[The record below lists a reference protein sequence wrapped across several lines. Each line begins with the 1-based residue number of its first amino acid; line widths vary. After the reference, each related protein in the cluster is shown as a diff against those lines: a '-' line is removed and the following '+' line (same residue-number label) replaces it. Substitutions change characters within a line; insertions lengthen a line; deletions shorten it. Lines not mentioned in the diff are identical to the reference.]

1 LNETVAHQISFGQV
15 ISCMTNAIK
24 ELVENALDAGA
35 TAVEI
40 TLTNSGIERIH
51 VADNGTGIPEKDFEN
66 ICQSHCTSK
75 LSVLEDLSRM
85 KTFGFR
91 GEALCALC
99 LIGDVTITTRHA
111 DSELAYQLHFD
122 RSGQLTKR
130 VACSRQIGTTV
141 EVAEIFHPFPVRR
154 KSLIRSVQKE
164 WPNLMHML
172 QSYALLPSALRL
184 QLVNKQK
191 GGKQSVAFSALSS
204 ENLRENICSV
214 FDVGQLRLLME
225 FVQTVPNEETLE
237 QYLVKNFDPAEID
250 KIKIVGFVSS
260 VQQGRSSGDRQ
271 FTYVNN
277 RPCEIRKITQLVN
290 EVYRQFNPAQYPVFV
305 LYINVP
311 TEMLD
316 VNCTPDKRL
325 VYISRENLLLAILRH
340 SLTEMYGQSSVILSC
355 SSRWETLTTPQIE
368 DATVPD
374 VVGNV
379 APSANNLST
388 DCNSCS
394 TAGGGDGGISSKV
407 NLVRG
412 VKRLSSRNCR
422 QDQLVPIRTSDILE
436 AFGFKSKEKKSR
448 RHKVEGQQLHG
459 AEDDGTFGDSSWR
472 QDGIDAVQSMASTSG
487 QKMRISC
494 CEPLD
499 DEAAVKNFSHG
510 TANSTRTTMQS
521 LPMVVHSTTD
531 ETTKLNKCTAEA
543 KATTVPMGEMEV
555 ISEQQL
561 SACAKSESAEMEVT
575 NSVECVSSRGGVC
588 IVRKY
593 YDLQVHWDDLQIRL
607 LGLVKNSDNN
617 NCPTA
622 SFFNDNANANKFQI
636 NVEPAKDAQAE
647 EEVKRFLTRDMF
659 AKMHVIGQFNCGFIL
674 TRLDNDLFILDQHAS
689 DEKRTFETMQRST
702 VVQSQ
707 LLVHPICSN
716 LTSFDRYVILEN
728 LETFKNLG
736 YTFQFPPE
744 GSDEPVKI
752 VSLPVCHGQIFDRR
766 DFDEMIS
773 KLSQFPGNLCM
784 PTKIRSILA
793 SRACRKS
800 VMIGTALSMEEM
812 QQIVEG
818 LSSIE
823 HPWAEFLLI
832 FFCFNIFQSEKW
844 EIDLSILSYRT
855 FLSNYCET
863 LSTQSAPFYHV
874 CVEVA
879 LLICI
884 VWLVTHKAY
893 VISDSTELTITEKE
907 ELIIEW
913 KPDLLVPL
921 PEQCHLPEPHGPM
934 IDSALGKYVT
944 IAGKEYLNFA
954 TQNFLGLATDSKI
967 QDSAIVALHKY
978 GVGACGP
985 RGFYG
990 TIDIHLDLEERLSE
1004 FMRCEE
1010 AVLYSY
1016 GFATI
1021 SSAIPAYCK
1030 RGDVI
1035 FCDAGVNFAIQ
1046 KGLQASRSRVEFFE
1060 HNNTRDLERLLKIQR
1075 RKDISACAVHSLC
1088 GWNPRKARVTRRFI
1102 VVEGIYLYYGDI
1114 CPLVDLLKL
1123 KWKYKVRLFIDES
1136 ISFGV
1141 LGAGGR
1147 GVTEHFGVDLDDVD
1161 MISSTLENA
1170 VSSIGGFTCGRSFVV
1185 DHQRL
1190 SGAGYCFSA
1199 SMPPLL
1205 AAAAI
1210 RSLDLMQDEPERF
1223 RQLRKNSHQLFT
1235 ALKRLRKFKAEEN
1248 GILLTKLAFLPAREF
1263 MDIVPSVKLAI
1274 SCEHSEEEIQ
1284 RLIDL
1289 VKSVDN
1295 A

>member
-1 LNETVAHQISFGQV
+1 MGDRPLYLV
-15 ISCMTNAIK
+15 IPY
-24 ELVENALDAGA
+24 L
-35 TAVEI
+35 
-40 TLTNSGIERIH
+40 
-51 VADNGTGIPEKDFEN
+51 
-66 ICQSHCTSK
+66 
-75 LSVLEDLSRM
+75 
-85 KTFGFR
+85 
-91 GEALCALC
+91 
-99 LIGDVTITTRHA
+99 
-111 DSELAYQLHFD
+111 
-122 RSGQLTKR
+122 
-130 VACSRQIGTTV
+130 
-141 EVAEIFHPFPVRR
+141 
-154 KSLIRSVQKE
+154 
-164 WPNLMHML
+164 
-172 QSYALLPSALRL
+172 
-184 QLVNKQK
+184 
-191 GGKQSVAFSALSS
+191 
-204 ENLRENICSV
+204 
-214 FDVGQLRLLME
+214 
-225 FVQTVPNEETLE
+225 FVQLLRN
-237 QYLVKNFDPAEID
+237 
-250 KIKIVGFVSS
+250 IV
-260 VQQGRSSGDRQ
+260 
-271 FTYVNN
+271 
-277 RPCEIRKITQLVN
+277 
-290 EVYRQFNPAQYPVFV
+290 
-305 LYINVP
+305 
-311 TEMLD
+311 
-316 VNCTPDKRL
+316 
-325 VYISRENLLLAILRH
+325 
-340 SLTEMYGQSSVILSC
+340 
-355 SSRWETLTTPQIE
+355 
-368 DATVPD
+368 
-374 VVGNV
+374 
-379 APSANNLST
+379 
-388 DCNSCS
+388 NS
-394 TAGGGDGGISSKV
+394 
-407 NLVRG
+407 
-412 VKRLSSRNCR
+412 
-422 QDQLVPIRTSDILE
+422 
-436 AFGFKSKEKKSR
+436 
-448 RHKVEGQQLHG
+448 
-459 AEDDGTFGDSSWR
+459 
-472 QDGIDAVQSMASTSG
+472 
-487 QKMRISC
+487 
-494 CEPLD
+494 
-499 DEAAVKNFSHG
+499 
-510 TANSTRTTMQS
+510 
-521 LPMVVHSTTD
+521 
-531 ETTKLNKCTAEA
+531 
-543 KATTVPMGEMEV
+543 
-555 ISEQQL
+555 
-561 SACAKSESAEMEVT
+561 
-575 NSVECVSSRGGVC
+575 
-588 IVRKY
+588 
-593 YDLQVHWDDLQIRL
+593 
-607 LGLVKNSDNN
+607 
-617 NCPTA
+617 
-622 SFFNDNANANKFQI
+622 
-636 NVEPAKDAQAE
+636 
-647 EEVKRFLTRDMF
+647 
-659 AKMHVIGQFNCGFIL
+659 
-674 TRLDNDLFILDQHAS
+674 
-689 DEKRTFETMQRST
+689 
-702 VVQSQ
+702 
-707 LLVHPICSN
+707 IC
-716 LTSFDRYVILEN
+716 
-728 LETFKNLG
+728 
-736 YTFQFPPE
+736 
-744 GSDEPVKI
+744 
-752 VSLPVCHGQIFDRR
+752 
-766 DFDEMIS
+766 
-773 KLSQFPGNLCM
+773 
-784 PTKIRSILA
+784 
-793 SRACRKS
+793 
-800 VMIGTALSMEEM
+800 
-812 QQIVEG
+812 
-818 LSSIE
+818 
-823 HPWAEFLLI
+823 
-832 FFCFNIFQSEKW
+832 
-844 EIDLSILSYRT
+844 
-855 FLSNYCET
+855 
-863 LSTQSAPFYHV
+863 SAPFYHV

-1075 RKDISACAVHSLC
+1075 RKDIS
-1088 GWNPRKARVTRRFI
+1088 NPRKARVTRRFI

-1235 ALKRLRKFKAEEN
+1235 ALKRLRKFKVDGQRGSPIFHLRAKLAHIKSDLLDQLISKAEEN